1 MNNFISHSLK
11 DTEKFAKKF
20 AEKLEN
26 GNVVLLYG
34 DLGAGKTT
42 LCKSII
48 KALGYNGVV
57 TSPTFTILNEYQ
69 GKILSIHHFDMYRL
83 ESIDEAVEIGADEI
97 LKSGQGI
104 CLIEWPEKLAG
115 ILSKDAIKI
124 YIESIDENTRK
135 FKVENYNDN
144 TIL

>member
-11 DTEKFAKKF
+11 DTEKFAEKF

-48 KALGYNGVV
+48 KALRYSGVV

-69 GKILSIHHFDMYRL
+69 GKIPIHHFDMYRL
-83 ESIDEAVEIGADEI
+83 DSVDEATEIGVDEI
-97 LKSGQGI
+97 FKSGDGV
-104 CLIEWPEKLAG
+104 CLIEWPEKIAS
-115 ILSKDAIKI
+115 ILPKDAIKI
-124 YIESIDENTRK
+124 YIESIDENTRT